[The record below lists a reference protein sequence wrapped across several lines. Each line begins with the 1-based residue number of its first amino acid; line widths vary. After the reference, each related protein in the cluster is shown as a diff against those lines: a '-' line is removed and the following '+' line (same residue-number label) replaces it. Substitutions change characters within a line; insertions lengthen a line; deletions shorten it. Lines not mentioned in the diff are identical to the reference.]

1 MEFQI
6 KQSGASVRVGKLP
19 SCAGDAIQI
28 NQVFSNLLD
37 NALKYLDP
45 SRPGV
50 VEVSGH
56 TENDRSIYVVRD
68 NGIGMAREHQ
78 EKAFEIFH
86 RLDPSRGEGEGLGL
100 TIAQRILERQN
111 GKIRVESALDKGS
124 CFFVSLATSP
134 P

>member
-1 MEFQI
+1 
-6 KQSGASVRVGKLP
+6 
-19 SCAGDAIQI
+19 
-28 NQVFSNLLD
+28 
-37 NALKYLDP
+37 
-45 SRPGV
+45 V
-50 VEVSGH
+50 V
-56 TENDRSIYVVRD
+56 TD
-68 NGIGMAREHQ
+68 NGIGMAQEHQ